1 MAMFSFTCSSSDTHS
16 PASDCVSGSG
26 VQSLVLSD
34 ENVLLAASHPKKRA
48 GRKKFRETRHP
59 VYRGIRRRD
68 SGKWVCEVREP
79 NKKTRIWLGTFP
91 TADMAARANDVAA
104 IALRGQLACLNFAD
118 STWRLPLPASTEV
131 KDIQKAAAEAA
142 KAFRPGTESERDELR
157 LENAEAT
164 TSSAAAA
171 GVEQSIFL
179 IDEEVVLAMPE
190 LLSNMKDAVLM
201 SPIHDSFEDMYD
213 GADVEVDD
221 AEMLLWSYSF

>member
-1 MAMFSFTCSSSDTHS
+1 MCCWQRVTRRNAPGGRSSGRLATRCTAVFGGGT
-16 PASDCVSGSG
+16 PASGCVKCGS
-26 VQSLVLSD
+26 
-34 ENVLLAASHPKKRA
+34 P
-48 GRKKFRETRHP
+48 
-59 VYRGIRRRD
+59 IRRREF
-68 SGKWVCEVREP
+68 GWVR
-79 NKKTRIWLGTFP
+79 FP
-91 TADMAARANDVAA
+91 ADMAARASDVAA

-142 KAFRPGTESERDELR
+142 EAFRPGTESERDELR

-201 SPIHDSFEDMYD
+201 SPTHDSFEDMYD
-213 GADVEVDD
+213 GVDVEVDD